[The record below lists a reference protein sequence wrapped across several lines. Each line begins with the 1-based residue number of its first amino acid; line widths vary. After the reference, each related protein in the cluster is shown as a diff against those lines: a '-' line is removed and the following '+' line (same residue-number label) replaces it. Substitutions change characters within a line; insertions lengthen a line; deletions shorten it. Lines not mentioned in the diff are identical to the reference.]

1 MLAIMEKFLNSQGY
15 SYVTMDGTTSIKLRQ
30 SLIKNFNEVIT
41 YTYNHSVYITVTHC
55 DSL

>member
-41 YTYNHSVYITVTHC
+41 YTYNHSVYITMTHY